1 MVKYDKSSIYKICC
15 KDVNI
20 TGEYVGSTTN
30 IQRRKTEHKH
40 HCIND
45 KSEKYNHPVYS
56 YIREN
61 GGWENFDFIEV
72 EKFNATDK
80 NHLHTRER
88 YWIELLK
95 SELNCQIPMRTNK
108 EWKEDNKEHIVEY
121 KKKYA
126 KDNREHIVEYKKKY
140 AEDNREHIVET
151 TKKYRE
157 DNKELIAEKL
167 KKYYENNKEQIC
179 ESAKKYRDDNK
190 EKIKKYKEENKERFN
205 EKRNENNKE
214 KVTCQCGIE
223 MNKGS
228 LTKHLKTLKHIAYI
242 QSIQL

>member
-126 KDNREHIVEYKKKY
+126 
-140 AEDNREHIVET
+140 EDNREHIVET
-151 TKKYRE
+151 
-157 DNKELIAEKL
+157 N
-167 KKYYENNKEQIC
+167 KKYYGGLFSLVSNVNNFIIDKTTLTKNI
-179 ESAKKYRDDNK
+179 
-190 EKIKKYKEENKERFN
+190 IKKAFN
-205 EKRNENNKE
+205 YFDL
-214 KVTCQCGIE
+214 
-223 MNKGS
+223 S
-228 LTKHLKTLKHIAYI
+228 YI
-242 QSIQL
+242 IVLNAFSQNLGFTISKKFNS